1 MLYSK
6 IDAFSK
12 LALTLLNL
20 EEWNNALDAARR
32 ANDI

>member
-6 IDAFSK
+6 IDEFAK
-12 LALTLLNL
+12 LALTLINL